1 MTVAT
6 ITGSPAATDRATAP
20 KDGSRSGVTGRTS
33 RVSSPPQV
41 SPTAKA
47 SSSLYPKVAGRA
59 VPSART
65 SWASS
70 NTAPSTQPPDTLP
83 TTSPPGP
90 TAMAAP
96 GARGAL
102 PRTATT
108 VASPKGAPAAYHP
121 FSTGR
126 ISRTIARYAVAAL
139 SAVPPADR
147 RGVADRG
154 GPPRRAPECLRADGK
169 PPNPQEYLVH
179 MTCMVANWACCA
191 GTYSG
196 VRMY

>member
-1 MTVAT
+1 MPAVRSGQTASTAPWGAGPSVTVAT
-6 ITGSPAATDRATAP
+6 VTGSPAATDGRPPRRTGRGP
-20 KDGSRSGVTGRTS
+20 GVTARTS

-47 SSSLYPKVAGRA
+47 SSSLYPKVARRA

-126 ISRTIARYAVAAL
+126 ISRTIAR
-139 SAVPPADR
+139 
-147 RGVADRG
+147 
-154 GPPRRAPECLRADGK
+154 
-169 PPNPQEYLVH
+169 
-179 MTCMVANWACCA
+179 
-191 GTYSG
+191 
-196 VRMY
+196 